1 MDIKYILH
9 KLLDKVAPLRLFG
22 GFFSPD
28 LWIEKLTP
36 HSKNS
41 DSDSLMIVLPAFN
54 LARNFII
61 KHYDE
66 KKAGIIQWRHTIKGV
81 TT

>member
-22 GFFSPD
+22 VFFSPD

-36 HSKNS
+36 DSKNS

-61 KHYDE
+61 KHYDG
-66 KKAGIIQWRHTIKGV
+66 KKSKNYTMEA
-81 TT
+81 